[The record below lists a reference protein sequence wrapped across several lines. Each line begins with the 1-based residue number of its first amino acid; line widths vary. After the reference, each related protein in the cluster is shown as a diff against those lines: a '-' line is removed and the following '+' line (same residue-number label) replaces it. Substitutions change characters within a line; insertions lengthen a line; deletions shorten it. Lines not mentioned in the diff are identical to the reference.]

1 MEKNMS
7 KNIEIDFKELERLSQ
22 FGGSDREASTRAVP
36 ISPIVYAE
44 NLRCQHE
51 GLSAVS
57 AVTTLF
63 SCNRTCGC

>member
-36 ISPIVYAE
+36 ISPIVSATFKY
-44 NLRCQHE
+44 C
-51 GLSAVS
+51 LSAVS
-57 AVTTLF
+57 DVTTLF